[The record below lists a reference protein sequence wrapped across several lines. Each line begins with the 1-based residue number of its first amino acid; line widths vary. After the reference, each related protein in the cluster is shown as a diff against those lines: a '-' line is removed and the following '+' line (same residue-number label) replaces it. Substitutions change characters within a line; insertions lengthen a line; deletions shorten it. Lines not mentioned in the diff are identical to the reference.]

1 MIGTKC
7 KCGAAFESDL
17 HLSGSGNPDAHPFE
31 LAPEE
36 EKKRAA
42 FVETQKHAKGYGE
55 AAAQAKKAELVK
67 TEQAPVAR
75 QEAPVRSAIVEPNS
89 GAATAVTRRTLEG
102 DEIEYGAE
110 SAAIAA
116 QAKALVAARFLVAE
130 RRPRDVD
137 TFRRKL
143 LNECER
149 PGFAEVAE
157 YSRPQG
163 QKKITGPTIR
173 FAEAALR
180 LFGNV
185 AVDTA
190 VVNDGPERRTIRNTV
205 TDLENNFTIAKDT
218 IFEKTV
224 ERKNP
229 ADREVVGERLNTNG
243 GWVYIVK
250 STEDEMQNK
259 EAALISKAIRNEGL
273 RLIPQDVVEDAM
285 TTSRD
290 TRSDSTAKDPA
301 LAVKQIVFWLNQRR
315 IPVAEVERYIEC
327 PMDQAT
333 AAQLD
338 DLVSICQAIDDGET
352 TWRAI
357 VEQKA
362 SADPNQQAKTA
373 TEARAAG
380 LKNDIGKAKGAG
392 GGGGAP
398 AGTNGG
404 NGERPA
410 SPAPTQRANRAT
422 VAPAAASG
430 GDPRPEPP
438 APAEAQPAASEP
450 QASTQAPTLAQ
461 DPQRQFDRVG
471 YAVVDLADLTV
482 EQLVE
487 HANRVRTI
495 MTPGEKSTA
504 RTAIA
509 ASNVEFLVGILQR
522 VAEREAGK
530 P

>member
-229 ADREVVGERLNTNG
+229 NKGQTIVAERLNSYG
-243 GWVYIVK
+243 EKVFVVLA
-250 STEDEMQNK
+250 TEDE
-259 EAALISKAIRNEGL
+259 ALVREGALTSKLMRTNGL
-273 RLIPQDVVEDAM
+273 RMIPGDIVAEALA
-285 TTSRD
+285 TCRK
-290 TRSDSTAKDPA
+290 TRSQADKSDPA
-301 LAVKQIVFWLNQRR
+301 AARNKVADAFATLNVLPNELKLFLGCEIGQAS
-315 IPVAEVERYIEC
+315 PV
-327 PMDQAT
+327 
-333 AAQLD
+333 QLD
-338 DLVSICQAIDDGET
+338 ELRALFVAIKEGET
-352 TWRAI
+352 TWNEVKSERT
-357 VEQKA
+357 KA
-362 SADPNQQAKTA
+362 EEPKADDSLLEKV
-373 TEARAAG
+373 
-380 LKNDIGKAKGAG
+380 KKAKG
-392 GGGGAP
+392 
-398 AGTNGG
+398 
-404 NGERPA
+404 
-410 SPAPTQRANRAT
+410 
-422 VAPAAASG
+422 
-430 GDPRPEPP
+430 
-438 APAEAQPAASEP
+438 EA
-450 QASTQAPTLAQ
+450 
-461 DPQRQFDRVG
+461 
-471 YAVVDLADLTV
+471 
-482 EQLVE
+482 
-487 HANRVRTI
+487 
-495 MTPGEKSTA
+495 
-504 RTAIA
+504 
-509 ASNVEFLVGILQR
+509 
-522 VAEREAGK
+522 
-530 P
+530 

>member
-1 MIGTKC
+1 MVTNNVGPVPESMLPIGPDRTP
-7 KCGAAFESDL
+7 AALIHADPAAVSAAEMAKSKIQ
-17 HLSGSGNPDAHPFE
+17 
-31 LAPEE
+31 LAYFMATQQPRNE
-36 EKKRAA
+36 RAA
-42 FVETQKHAKGYGE
+42 WQRIQDACRRPSFAK
-55 AAAQAKKAELVK
+55 
-67 TEQAPVAR
+67 
-75 QEAPVRSAIVEPNS
+75 
-89 GAATAVTRRTLEG
+89 
-102 DEIEYGAE
+102 
-110 SAAIAA
+110 AAIY
-116 QAKALVAARFLVAE
+116 KKPVGGKSIEGPSIRLAE
-130 RRPRDVD
+130 
-137 TFRRKL
+137 
-143 LNECER
+143 E
-149 PGFAEVAE
+149 
-157 YSRPQG
+157 
-163 QKKITGPTIR
+163 IIR
-173 FAEAALR
+173 QWRNIMVLSQVVFED
-180 LFGNV
+180 
-185 AVDTA
+185 DTA
-190 VVNDGPERRTIRNTV
+190 RRVSVQVI
-205 TDLENNFTIAKDT
+205 DLEANNQFVKEIVIA
-218 IFEKTV
+218 KTV

-229 ADREVVGERLNTNG
+229 ADREVIGERLNTNG
-243 GWVYIVK
+243 ERVYIVK
-250 STEDEMQNK
+250 STEDEMQIK